1 LPEHAAASLQHVR
14 RQTLRAP
21 NNYNEETSM
30 TEFQG
35 KTAIVTGGAQ
45 GMGRAYVE
53 QLLTH
58 GANVVIADINEAVAA
73 SAIAEL
79 GAAERLLF
87 ANTDVASIA
96 SCEACVK
103 LAEERF
109 GGVDFLINNA
119 GLLSAAA
126 YPSLID
132 IPVEKYQHIMDVMLN
147 GQLWMARA
155 VVPSMRRRGG
165 GAIVNVSSIGAY
177 QATGVYSLSK
187 LGVNGLTVN
196 LSREL
201 AKDNIRVNAI
211 APGTVATEGMQPLM
225 SVEDMARWGQ
235 AGGRPTDRVATPD
248 LVARVGMFLL
258 SDQAAYVR
266 GQIIA
271 VDDGQQIRV

>member
-1 LPEHAAASLQHVR
+1 MYDF
-14 RQTLRAP
+14 T
-21 NNYNEETSM
+21 N
-30 TEFQG
+30 

-45 GMGRAYVE
+45 GMGREYVR
-53 QLLTH
+53 LLLQH
-58 GANVVIADINEAVAA
+58 GANVVIADVNEEVAKA
-73 SAIAEL
+73 TIAAL
-79 GAAERLLF
+79 DTPARLLF
-87 ANTDVASIA
+87 ARTDVSSLD
-96 SCEACVK
+96 SCMACVQA
-103 LAEERF
+103 AEDKF

-132 IPVEKYQHIMDVMLN
+132 IPVEKYEHIMGVMQH

-155 VVPSMRRRGG
+155 AVPSMRKRGG

-187 LGVNGLTVN
+187 LGVNGLTIN

-225 SVEDMARWGQ
+225 SVDAMAQWGK
-235 AGGRPTDRVATPD
+235 AAGRPTDRVATPD
-248 LVARVGMFLL
+248 LIARVGMFLL
-258 SDQAAYVR
+258 SDDSAYIR

>member
-1 LPEHAAASLQHVR
+1 MYDFK
-14 RQTLRAP
+14 
-21 NNYNEETSM
+21 N
-30 TEFQG
+30 

-45 GMGRAYVE
+45 GMGREYVR
-53 QLLTH
+53 LLLQN
-58 GANVVIADINEAVAA
+58 GANVVIADVNAEVAHA
-73 SAIAEL
+73 TVSALDAP
-79 GAAERLLF
+79 GRVLF
-87 ANTDVASIA
+87 VHTDVSSPDACA
-96 SCEACVK
+96 ACVK
-103 LAEERF
+103 AAEDQF
-109 GGVDFLINNA
+109 GGLDFLINNA

-126 YPSLID
+126 FPSLID
-132 IPVEKYQHIMDVMLN
+132 IPVEKYQQIIGVMQH

-155 VVPSMRRRGG
+155 AVPAMRKRGG

-187 LGVNGLTVN
+187 LGVNGLTIN

-225 SVEDMARWGQ
+225 SVEAMAQWGK

-258 SDQAAYVR
+258 SDDAAYVR

>member
-1 LPEHAAASLQHVR
+1 MYDFK
-14 RQTLRAP
+14 
-21 NNYNEETSM
+21 N
-30 TEFQG
+30 

-45 GMGRAYVE
+45 GMGREYVR
-53 QLLTH
+53 LLLQY
-58 GANVVIADINEAVAA
+58 GANVVIADVNEQVALA
-73 SAIAEL
+73 TIAAL
-79 GAAERLLF
+79 DTPGRLLF
-87 ANTDVASIA
+87 AHTDVSSPDA
-96 SCEACVK
+96 CLACVK
-103 LAEERF
+103 AAEDKF

-132 IPVEKYQHIMDVMLN
+132 IPVEKYQQIMGVMQH

-155 VVPSMRRRGG
+155 AVPAMRKRGG

-187 LGVNGLTVN
+187 LGVNGLTIN

-201 AKDNIRVNAI
+201 ARDNIRVNAI

-225 SVEDMARWGQ
+225 SVEAMAAWGQ

-248 LVARVGMFLL
+248 LIARVGMFLL
-258 SDQAAYVR
+258 SDEASYVR